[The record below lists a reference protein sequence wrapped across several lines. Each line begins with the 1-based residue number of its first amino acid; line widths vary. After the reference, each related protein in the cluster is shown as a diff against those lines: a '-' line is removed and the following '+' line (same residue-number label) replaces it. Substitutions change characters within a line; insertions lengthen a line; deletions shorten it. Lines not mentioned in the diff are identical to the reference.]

1 MESYHEMKEHQQK
14 EFNAFPLAFAF
25 NEDQFEQGMNRLG
38 LDVSET
44 DKVYGIGAG
53 GFMRKS
59 DSEAFHE
66 MLDRLHKETHDAFM
80 NNGQEWAEKAFYYEL
95 TNHEYCITLD
105 TEPALYDCGFS
116 LDEVKAVPHLWKAL
130 RRAMNEAAKCE

>member
-1 MESYHEMKEHQQK
+1 MESYREMRERQQK

-44 DKVYGIGAG
+44 DKIYSIGAG

-66 MLDRLHKETHDAFM
+66 MFDRFDKERNDA
-80 NNGQEWAEKAFYYEL
+80 L
-95 TNHEYCITLD
+95 
-105 TEPALYDCGFS
+105 
-116 LDEVKAVPHLWKAL
+116 
-130 RRAMNEAAKCE
+130 

>member
-1 MESYHEMKEHQQK
+1 MESYREMRERQQK

-44 DKVYGIGAG
+44 DKVYSIGAG

-66 MLDRLHKETHDAFM
+66 MFDRFDKERNDAFM
-80 NNGQEWAEKAFYYEL
+80 NNGTEWAEKAFYWEL
-95 TNHEYCITLD
+95 TNHEYCITPD
-105 TEPALYDCGFS
+105 TEPALTACGFT
-116 LDEVKAVPHLWKAL
+116 LEEVKAVPHLWKAL

>member
-1 MESYHEMKEHQQK
+1 MESYRQMKERQQK

-44 DKVYGIGAG
+44 DKVIGIGAG

-59 DSEAFHE
+59 DESAFDAILE
-66 MLDRLHKETHDAFM
+66 RFDKETHDAFM
-80 NNGQEWAEKAFYYEL
+80 NNDSAWAEKAFYWEL
-95 TNHEYCITLD
+95 ANHEYCITLD
-105 TEPALYDCGFS
+105 TEPALTACGMT